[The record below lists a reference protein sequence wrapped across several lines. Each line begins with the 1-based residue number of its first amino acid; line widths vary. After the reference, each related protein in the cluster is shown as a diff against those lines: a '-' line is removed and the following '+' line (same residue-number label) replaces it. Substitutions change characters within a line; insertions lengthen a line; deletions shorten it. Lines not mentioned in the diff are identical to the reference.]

1 MVMTLH
7 SDLLLHFAPVVPHLC
22 SSKTTIGGEPLCL
35 LGLLQCPSCSTTP
48 IGGGVVVVLDATN
61 NCSSWSSDFSTKN
74 IAGLKGWEIDLPMAE
89 VNFVVLV

>member
-1 MVMTLH
+1 MFIR
-7 SDLLLHFAPVVPHLC
+7 FAPVPQ
-22 SSKTTIGGEPLCL
+22 L
-35 LGLLQCPSCSTTP
+35 LHPP

-61 NCSSWSSDFSTKN
+61 NCSSWSSNFSTKN